1 MPSSR
6 PRWTSSLGADA
17 AFSFRAL
24 GPECFSLIFP
34 MVCHLPYGG
43 RDAGASLPL
52 IFQAAIVSD
61 GRVVMS

>member
-1 MPSSR
+1 M
-6 PRWTSSLGADA
+6 GADA